1 MAVSVG
7 SSQYAFGLFI
17 DPLQAEFGW
26 TRTQISAALSFTA
39 LGSLAAPWLGR
50 VMDRR
55 GARPVMVAS
64 LACFAL
70 SFLLR
75 PLMSELWHWY
85 ALSCLQYVGFAGAT
99 VLPVGRLVGLWFW
112 RTRGR
117 MMGFTSTGPNAGG
130 LVLPPLVAV
139 VLVHGSW
146 QQGYLLLG
154 AITTMVALFALV
166 VVREPLANPPP
177 PVTSPLAHPADP
189 ARQAPS
195 GISQDQPEWTA
206 REATRT
212 RTFYAITVAT
222 LLAGFTYATVLPHV
236 LPHLISG
243 GVQLTDATLAFG
255 GLAACGILG
264 KIAFGFLAERITA
277 RRALIIDLL
286 GQSVL
291 ALLVALH
298 GASQWMWLVVPAY
311 GFFLGGCGVMLQVV
325 VQEAFGVQAYG
336 AISGLINLATIATFA
351 LGPLLAGL
359 SYDITGSYA
368 GAFILCAGFFFAG
381 ALVLLLVREDA
392 SAGRQPC

>member
-1 MAVSVG
+1 
-7 SSQYAFGLFI
+7 
-17 DPLQAEFGW
+17 
-26 TRTQISAALSFTA
+26 
-39 LGSLAAPWLGR
+39 
-50 VMDRR
+50 
-55 GARPVMVAS
+55 MVAS

-85 ALSCLQYVGFAGAT
+85 ALSCLQYLGFAGAT

-166 VVREPLANPPP
+166 VVREPLATPPSPP
-177 PVTSPLAHPADP
+177 PVTPPTAQPADP
-189 ARQAPS
+189 ASQAPAS
-195 GISQDQPEWTA
+195 VSRNQPEWTA

-212 RTFYAITVAT
+212 LTFYAITVAT

-243 GVQLTDATLAFG
+243 GVPLSEATLALG
-255 GLAACGILG
+255 VLATCGILG
-264 KIAFGFLAERITA
+264 KIAFGLLAERIAA
-277 RRALIIDLL
+277 RRAFIIDLL
-286 GQSVL
+286 GQSVF
-291 ALLVALH
+291 ALLVALY

-336 AISGLINLATIATFA
+336 AISGLVNLATIATFA

-359 SYDITGSYA
+359 SYDVTGSYA

-381 ALVLLLVREDA
+381 ALMLLLIREDA
-392 SAGRQPC
+392 GAGARRHA